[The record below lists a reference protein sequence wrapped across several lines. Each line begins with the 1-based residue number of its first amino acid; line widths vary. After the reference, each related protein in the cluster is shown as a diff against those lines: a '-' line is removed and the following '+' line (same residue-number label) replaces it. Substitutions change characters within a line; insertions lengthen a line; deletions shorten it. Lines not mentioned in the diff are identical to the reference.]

1 MHEKELDL
9 LARQLADG
17 LRGDHDAL
25 CRELVR
31 LLAGGHPVTRERLA
45 TALQVTAEQVA
56 EVLAGLADLEVDHSG
71 HVVGWGLTFVPT
83 PHRFRVHG
91 RQFYTWCALDA
102 LIYPALL
109 QLPASVESSCPVSG
123 ASVTLTIMPTGVHD
137 LAPAGAIVSLVIPEQ
152 GSTCDCDRASFC
164 NQSLF
169 FRSSRDAL
177 LWQALSQN
185 ARLLSV
191 AEASQVGRLI
201 ARYRYPS

>member
-1 MHEKELDL
+1 MHPTSLEL
-9 LARQLADG
+9 LARQLVEG
-17 LRGDHDAL
+17 LRGDHDVF

-31 LLAGGHPVTRERLA
+31 LLARGHPVTPERLA
-45 TALQVTAEQVA
+45 SALQMTTEQVGG
-56 EVLAGLADLEVDHSG
+56 VLAGLADLEVDPSG
-71 HVVGWGLTFVPT
+71 NVVGWGLTFVPT
-83 PHRFRVHG
+83 PHRFRVQG
-91 RQFYTWCALDA
+91 QQFYTWCTLDA
-102 LIYPALL
+102 LTYPALL
-109 QLPASVESSCPVSG
+109 RLSARVESSCPARGTPVTL
-123 ASVTLTIMPTGVHD
+123 SVTPAGVHD

-152 GSTCDCDRASFC
+152 GSTCDGDRASFC